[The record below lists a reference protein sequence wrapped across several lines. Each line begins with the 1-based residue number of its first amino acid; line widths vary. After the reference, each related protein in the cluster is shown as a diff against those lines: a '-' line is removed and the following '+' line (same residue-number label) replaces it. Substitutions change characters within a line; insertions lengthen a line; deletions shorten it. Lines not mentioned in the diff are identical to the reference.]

1 MRKKKQNF
9 PFSGFLPEFFQKTA
23 GRIRV
28 FLFSEK
34 REEPFPLQQQIERAR
49 ARCRAAEETFSGAV
63 TTEMTDYAI
72 YELEAAFRQY
82 AALTRLK
89 QQQEQE
95 NPERSRPKNA
105 LGDVHG
111 GAAVVK

>member
-1 MRKKKQNF
+1 MRKKKQSSLI
-9 PFSGFLPEFFQKTA
+9 SGFLPEFFQKTV
-23 GRIRV
+23 GRISA

-49 ARCRAAEETFSGAV
+49 ARCRAAEEIFSGAT

-89 QQQEQE
+89 
-95 NPERSRPKNA
+95 
-105 LGDVHG
+105 
-111 GAAVVK
+111 